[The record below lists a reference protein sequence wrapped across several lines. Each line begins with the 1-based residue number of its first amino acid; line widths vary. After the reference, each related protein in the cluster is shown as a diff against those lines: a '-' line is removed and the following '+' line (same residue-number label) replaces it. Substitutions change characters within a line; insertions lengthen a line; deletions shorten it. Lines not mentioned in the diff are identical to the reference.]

1 MARTPQE
8 IFQAHIAAI
17 GAGDVDAVAAD
28 YAEDALFITPDGVVR
43 GRDGIRSAFAGLL
56 GELTDATW
64 DIPTQHFVDDVLF
77 IEWTAVAEKARV
89 LDGVDTFVIRDGE
102 IRLQTVRLTLEHL
115 G

>member
-8 IFQAHIAAI
+8 IFAAHVTAI
-17 GAGDVDAVAAD
+17 GNADLDGIAAD

-56 GELTDATW
+56 GEIPDAAW

-77 IEWTAVAEKARV
+77 IEWTAVSEKARAE
-89 LDGVDTFVIRDGE
+89 GVDTFVFAGDSIRV
-102 IRLQTVRLTLEHL
+102 QTVRFTLERT